1 MGHLLGTGLLDADE
15 EASCRRRCSAT
26 SELDS
31 GFGLRTLS
39 TAMTRFNPLGYHT
52 GSVWPHDTAMTVQ
65 GLYAA
70 GHDEV
75 ATSYV
80 ARSGRAAESFDYR
93 LPELY
98 GGRGL
103 TAETRPTPYPGSC
116 RPQAWAAASAVA
128 VLVAAL
134 GIEPDVPAGTLTFL
148 PAASLPWPELE
159 LTGLRLGPDRLSVRV
174 VDGVPSVLELPDH
187 LSTDSSHEY

>member
-1 MGHLLGTGLLDADE
+1 VADLLGDDD
-15 EASCRRRCSAT
+15 
-26 SELDS
+26 LDS

-39 TAMTRFNPLGYHT
+39 TAMSRFNPIGYHT

-65 GLYAA
+65 GLYAT
-70 GHDEV
+70 GYDEV
-75 ATSYV
+75 ASSYV
-80 ARSGRAAESFDYR
+80 AGLVRAAESFGYR

-103 TAETRPTPYPGSC
+103 SAETRPTPYPGSC

-148 PAASLPWPELE
+148 PAASLPWAELE
-159 LTGLRLGPDRLSVRV
+159 LSGLRLGSERLSVRV
-174 VDGVPSVLELPDH
+174 ENGVPSVLEMPDDMSDGGLPLGEPPSD
-187 LSTDSSHEY
+187 L